1 MDLIGM
7 GEQILCAVGDR
18 SEVGEARR
26 RIAEL
31 ADNAGLG
38 EQPRDKVSLIVSE
51 LGTNLLKYGGGGT
64 LLARAV
70 PRRATLEVLALDKGP
85 GMANVEDCFRDGHS
99 TAGSSGTGLGAVRRI
114 ASFVDVYSQR
124 PGGTVILARVD
135 GDDGVKAS
143 PWAIG
148 AVRLAKDGE
157 DVCGDSWTAAEI
169 GDGYSLM
176 VADGLGH
183 GLGAA
188 DAAHAAVRC
197 FEAAP
202 ALGPGDQISAMH
214 LALRGTRGAAVAV
227 ARVNRRAGVVA
238 FAGVG
243 NVAGCIV
250 GKEGVRQLVSL
261 NGTAGHNVRKVNEF
275 TYPWPKGALLVM
287 HTDGLGGRWDL
298 SDYPEL
304 SERDPSVVAGV
315 LYRDYSRGR
324 DDVTVVAARERAA

>member
-1 MDLIGM
+1 M
-7 GEQILCAVGDR
+7 GEQILCAIGDR

-26 RIAEL
+26 RIAEV
-31 ADNAGLG
+31 ADTAGLG
-38 EQPRDKVSLIVSE
+38 EQPREKVALIVSE
-51 LGTNLLKYGGGGT
+51 LGTNLVKHGGGGAM
-64 LLARAV
+64 LARAV
-70 PRRATLEVLALDKGP
+70 PGRAALEVLALDKGP

-99 TAGSSGTGLGAVRRI
+99 TAGSAGTGLGAVRRL
-114 ASFVDVYSQR
+114 ASFVDVYSRR
-124 PGGTVILARVD
+124 PGGTAILARVA
-135 GDDGVKAS
+135 GAAGAAPS
-143 PWAIG
+143 AWEIG
-148 AVRLAKDGE
+148 AVRLAKAGE
-157 DVCGDSWTAAEI
+157 DVCGDNWTAAEI
-169 GDGYSLM
+169 GDGYSVM

-202 ALGPGDQISAMH
+202 ALGPGEQLSAVH

-227 ARVNRRAGVVA
+227 ARVNRRAGVVV
-238 FAGVG
+238 FAGIG

-261 NGTAGHNVRKVNEF
+261 NGTAGHTVRKVNEF
-275 TYPWPKGALLVM
+275 TYPWPEDALLIM
-287 HTDGLGGRWDL
+287 HTDGLGGRWNL
-298 SDYPEL
+298 ADYPGL